1 MSNCAILVAAGSSR
15 RMGFDK
21 LAADLAGKPVL
32 LRTLEA
38 FAAAPSIDH
47 IIIVGPE
54 ERCVDLLERA
64 WPKPVVRVDGGAER
78 QDSMANGLA
87 AVPAGTQVVAVHDA
101 ARPLIKPEEID
112 RVIAQALDFGAAVLA
127 RPATD
132 TLKRVDAE
140 GFISS
145 SIDRSEVW
153 HMETPQAARF
163 ELLERACDA
172 VKREHAVVTDEVSA
186 LQHIGVR
193 VAVVAA
199 AYPNLKITSPGD
211 IEIAAALLRSE
222 R

>member
-1 MSNCAILVAAGSSR
+1 MSACAILVAAGSSR

-38 FAAAPSIDH
+38 FAAAPSIDA
-47 IIIVGPE
+47 IVIVGPA
-54 ERCVDLLERA
+54 ERCAELLEMP

-78 QDSMANGLA
+78 QESVANGLA

-101 ARPLIKPEEID
+101 ARPLIQPDEID
-112 RVIAQALDFGAAVLA
+112 RVIANALDFGAAVLA

-132 TLKRVDAE
+132 TLKRVDPE
-140 GFISS
+140 GFIAA

-153 HMETPQAARF
+153 HMETPQAARHD
-163 ELLERACDA
+163 LLESAFAA
-172 VKREHAVVTDEVSA
+172 VKRESAIVTDEVSA

-211 IEIAAALLRSE
+211 IEIAASYLKQA
-222 R
+222 